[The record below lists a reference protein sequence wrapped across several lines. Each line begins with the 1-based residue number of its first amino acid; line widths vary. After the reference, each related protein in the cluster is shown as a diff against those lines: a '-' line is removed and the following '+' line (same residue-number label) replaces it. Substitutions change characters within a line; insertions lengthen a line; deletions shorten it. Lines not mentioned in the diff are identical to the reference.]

1 MTKMTNWQSQTSAP
15 IQAVSLYKYTTDVY
29 VYNARTAASPDT
41 WCQSLLGPWLQDFT
55 LTIDSSTPPYSLEG
69 GDRSSTAARRIHS
82 WSWLDD
88 ALVAPLARSWRR
100 RAATKLGP
108 GVVADEART
117 A

>member
-69 GDRSSTAARRIHS
+69 GDRSSTAARRFHS

-88 ALVAPLARSWRR
+88 ALVAPLV
-100 RAATKLGP
+100 
-108 GVVADEART
+108 GVPLRYHRDGS
-117 A
+117 